1 MLGLW
6 TADPDHPFVR
16 ALAEAPWRSAA
27 GVHLAADSSVADV
40 VLVPVVP
47 GLDVARLRA
56 DAAGRP
62 LLLVGPP
69 TPEADVYAALTGLL
83 PSTTSTPI
91 HDVRL
96 RRGTVLDPRDEGD
109 LELRASW
116 TLIDKVDDD
125 VEVLATANTAFT
137 DHAVWTWR
145 PATGIGALTLDGSA
159 AWQDPDLVRSIHRW
173 AHHVT
178 GRVERPAA
186 RVGFLAYGAIGH
198 EHLSACL
205 AVPGLVPA
213 AVCDRAQHRIDAALA
228 TAPDLAAT
236 TDGAELLARD
246 DIDVVI
252 VSTPPDTHAAWALR
266 ALEAGKHVVL
276 EKPMALTAADGDA
289 VLDAA
294 QAAGRTAL
302 VYQNR
307 RWDPDYLTLKR
318 AVGQGRIGEVF
329 HVESFVG
336 GFGHPCNY
344 WHSDAAVSGGAI
356 FDWGSHFLDQLL
368 DLLPGRVV
376 EVTARNHK
384 RRWHDVTNA
393 DHSRVTLTFDSGTEA
408 TFIHSDLAAVL
419 KPKYYVVGDAGAI
432 VGDWRQERLLSRTG
446 IGTMAEELFAPA
458 DAPATMTLVDSRGDR
473 TLLAPVQPRPHTFH
487 RELAD
492 LLLAG
497 LPMTVTPEQSRDVV
511 AVMEA
516 AERSAASGGRPV
528 EVAGLRTRAA
538 G

>member
-1 MLGLW
+1 MGLVITDTDGPLGR
-6 TADPDHPFVR
+6 AVR
-16 ALAEAPWRSAA
+16 EAPWSQAA
-27 GVHLAADSSVADV
+27 GVHLTTALADVEAVLAVLTPDSRVEEIRARAAD
-40 VLVPVVP
+40 
-47 GLDVARLRA
+47 
-56 DAAGRP
+56 RP

-69 TPEADVYAALTGLL
+69 PRGSASYGDVTGLL
-83 PSTTSTPI
+83 PGSSTPA

-96 RRGTVLDPRDEGD
+96 RRGAILDPRAEGD
-109 LELRASW
+109 LDVRASW
-116 TLIDKVDDD
+116 TLVDKTADD
-125 VEVLATANTAFT
+125 VEILATANSAFT
-137 DHAVWTWR
+137 DHPVITWR
-145 PATGIGALTLDGSA
+145 PSTKTGAFTLDGVDV
-159 AWQDPDLVRSIHRW
+159 WRDPDVLRSVHRW
-173 AHHVT
+173 IHHVL
-178 GRVERPAA
+178 GREERPPA

-205 AVPGLVPA
+205 AVPGLVPS

-246 DIDVVI
+246 DVDVVI

-294 QAAGRTAL
+294 RAVGRTAL

-307 RWDPDYLTLKR
+307 RWDPDYLTLKH
-318 AVGQGRIGEVF
+318 AIQTGRIGEVF
-329 HVESFVG
+329 HVETFVG
-336 GFGHPCNY
+336 GYGHPCNY
-344 WHSDAAVSGGAI
+344 WHSDAEVSGGAI

-376 EVTARNHK
+376 HVSARNHK
-384 RRWHDVTNA
+384 KRWHDVTNA
-393 DHSRVTLTFDSGTEA
+393 DHSRVTLTFDDGIEA

-419 KPKYYVVGDAGAI
+419 KPKYYVLGSDGAVVGE
-432 VGDWRQERLLSRTG
+432 WRHERLLSRTG
-446 IGTMAEELFAPA
+446 IGTLAEELFAPA
-458 DAPATMTLVDSRGDR
+458 DAPADLTLVTASGDATR
-473 TLLAPVQPRPHTFH
+473 LAPVAPRAHAFH

-497 LPMTVTPEQSRDVV
+497 LPMTLTPEQSRDVV

-516 AERSAASGGRPV
+516 AERSAADGGRS
-528 EVAGLRTRAA
+528 VAISGLRSH